1 MLREDYTYSDETNVT
16 GGEYSSSVV
25 KATLAKTFVNSH
37 QKTIKNAITCRG
49 IGLHSG
55 NHVEMTI
62 KPAAENTGITF
73 RRTDVASSIADV
85 KAVWSNVS
93 DAKLCTCIENDD
105 GVQVHTIEH
114 IMAAFSGFGITNAV
128 VELDNDEVAILD
140 GSAEGFVKLIED
152 AGIKEQAAPN
162 FAIKI
167 LKPIEVKNGESI
179 VRFEPLQEGDAKG
192 FHMTVD
198 IDFSNTVIG
207 KQSCSIVLNS
217 DDFKRDICQARTF
230 GFLNEV
236 NYLKSQ
242 NLIQGGSEQ
251 NAIIVDEDGIIN
263 EEGLRCEDEFA
274 KHKMLDAIGDLALA
288 GLQIEGKFYGYR
300 SGHYLN
306 NLLLQKLSEERDTW
320 CLVPVSES
328 SNVQNISEEIRLSA
342 NKDISA
348 TAVLCAL
355 SPMIM
360 SSNAR

>member
-1 MLREDYTYSDETNVT
+1 MLREDYTCSDEINVT
-16 GGEYSSSVV
+16 DEEYSSSVV
-25 KATLAKTFVNSH
+25 KAAPVKTFISNY

-62 KPAAENTGITF
+62 RPAAENTGIIF
-73 RRTDVASSIADV
+73 CRTDVDANIADV
-85 KAVWSNVS
+85 EAVWSNVS
-93 DAKLCTCIENDD
+93 DAKLCTCIENDH

-128 VELDNDEVAILD
+128 VELNNDEVAILD

-152 AGIKEQAAPN
+152 AGVKEQSAPN

-167 LKPIEVKNGESI
+167 LKPIEVRCGESI
-179 VRFEPLQEGDAKG
+179 VRFEPLQDGDEKG
-192 FHMTVD
+192 FHLTVE
-198 IDFSNTVIG
+198 IDFSKTVIG
-207 KQSCSIVLNS
+207 KQSCSMVLNS
-217 DDFKRDICQARTF
+217 GDFKKDVCQARTF

-288 GLQIEGKFYGYR
+288 GLPVEGKFYGHR
-300 SGHYLN
+300 PGHHLN
-306 NLLLQKLSEERDTW
+306 NLLLQKLSEERDSW
-320 CLVPVSES
+320 SLVPVTES
-328 SNVQNISEEIRLSA
+328 TSVQNISEEIRVSA

-348 TAVLCAL
+348 AAVLCAL
-355 SPMIM
+355 SPMAIG
-360 SSNAR
+360 SSAR